1 IMNYLESIEVENFKS
16 YRGKI
21 LIPFKKFT
29 AIIGPNGSGKSNL
42 MDAISFVLGEKTSS
56 LRVKKLSDLIHG
68 APIGKPI
75 SNRARVT
82 ATYCTESG
90 EKMEFS
96 RSIKFSCFVNTRII
110 KGTSAENRI
119 NDKVVTHAEYNKEME
134 KINIFI
140 KVKNFLVFQGQV
152 ESIAM
157 KNPKERTQLFEEIS
171 GSGEFKEDY
180 EKAKSEM
187 TKAEQE
193 TQYSFHRKKG
203 IAAERKEAK
212 QEKDE
217 ADKYRKLRDDFSNL
231 RLQLMLFKLFYSERE
246 IEAITDETEGKNKD
260 IRHHLRKREKYEE
273 EIKKK
278 KQEQGKFM
286 RELSALEKKIQE
298 KETELNRKRPMYI
311 KAKENTNFVMKKIE
325 SAKKSLR
332 TAENRHESH
341 MHVIQ
346 DLQKQLEEIEEKR
359 REFDGQSQ
367 NEGRDLE
374 LEESQITEYNRLKEE
389 AAKRSTALNTEIE
402 KLQREQQTD
411 QENELWSQQKQKKKE
426 LEESSS
432 RVEKLRDYIETSRNT
447 LQEHKKLKVELEQQ
461 VQSSFERI
469 REINIELEEVM
480 KKQGDAKVDRTE
492 SSRQKRRLEL
502 LETLRRLFPGY
513 GRVLDQCEP
522 VHNRYKIAITKVL
535 GKYMYA
541 IVCDTE
547 KTARDCI
554 QYMKEQCAE
563 PETFLPLDYIDA
575 KPINDQ
581 LREIKEPRGVKLVID
596 VIKYE
601 LPAIKRALQFT
612 CGNSLVCEN
621 ADDARKVA
629 FGQVQRHKAVALDG
643 TLFQKS
649 GVISGGA
656 TDLKRKA
663 QRWDEKVLDHLQS
676 RKEKLTEELKQGWW
690 AQIGGLQNRI
700 KYSQSDLDNTENRS
714 LKEHTEVSKVKC
726 VHLSNKIE
734 ELDHLLQDFEPRFM
748 EVEERMRSRE
758 GEINNYRASMN
769 EVEDQVFRN
778 FCVLIGVPNIRVY
791 EEREL
796 RRQQETLKK
805 RSKSRVTN
813 QLEYENSLD
822 THQNVVK
829 WQEMIRNDEA
839 NIDLHK
845 REEKKAMKMIQET
858 EDELQEVKTRKIQ
871 KRRDCDEKTSE
882 IEDVRKDLGK
892 LNKEMTHFQK
902 VITAQELKMEQKRE
916 QKHSLLQQCKMEDI
930 PLPLKKGAIE
940 DIDESVNIKFIFV
953 LSVCHRQ
960 ERSNFPFKRW
970 QLNSCFN
977 FVEGISE
984 QSSHGLSQSTTAIYE
999 KEAAMEIDYRK
1010 LPHDLKVLKP
1020 VWKCFVYGG
1029 ERLQSR
1035 MNEVS
1040 STIQRF
1046 SAPNMKALS
1055 HLDEVKKQYH
1065 ESKDQFD
1072 SFRKRARK
1080 LRQDFEM
1087 VKKKRVEHFNQ
1098 CFDYVAT
1105 KIDDIYKDLSRNN
1118 SAQAFLGPENTEEP
1132 YLEGTTYNCVAPN
1145 RFRPMDNLSGGE
1157 KTVAALALIFAIHDY
1172 QPSPFFV
1179 LDEIDAALDNTN
1191 IGKVAEYIKQMSNRV
1206 QCIVISLKEEFYNR
1220 VDALV
1225 GIYPQVNHM
1234 IAFKVISLDLSCY
1247 PE

>member
-1 IMNYLESIEVENFKS
+1 MNYLESIEVENFKS

-96 RSIKFSCFVNTRII
+96 RSIKS
-110 KGTSAENRI
+110 ENRI

-298 KETELNRKRPMYI
+298 KETELNRKRPIFLFAEFVPVVADMKYDFLGLLI
-311 KAKENTNFVMKKIE
+311 DFNFAKENTNFVMKKIE

-359 REFDGQSQ
+359 REFDGQVNGFMC

-447 LQEHKKLKVELEQQ
+447 LQEHKKLK
-461 VQSSFERI
+461 
-469 REINIELEEVM
+469 INIELEEVM

-502 LETLRRLFPGY
+502 LETLRRLFPGVY

-676 RKEKLTEELKQGWW
+676 RKEKLTEELKQEMKKKRKE
-690 AQIGGLQNRI
+690 ADLKNIISQIGGLQNRI

-714 LKEHTEVSKVKC
+714 LKEHTE
-726 VHLSNKIE
+726 KIE

-805 RSKSRVTN
+805 RSVLEFDNQKSRVTN

-940 DIDESVNIKFIFV
+940 DIDESVNIKFIFIKNVYKLAV
-953 LSVCHRQ
+953 LFLLLIEKDQIFH
-960 ERSNFPFKRW
+960 
-970 QLNSCFN
+970 
-977 FVEGISE
+977 
-984 QSSHGLSQSTTAIYE
+984 LSAGS
-999 KEAAMEIDYRK
+999 
-1010 LPHDLKVLKP
+1010 
-1020 VWKCFVYGG
+1020 

-1225 GIYPQVNHM
+1225 GIYPQQM
-1234 IAFKVISLDLSCY
+1234 DGCIASKVISLDLSCY

>member
-1 IMNYLESIEVENFKS
+1 MNYLESIEVENFKS

-68 APIGKPI
+68 APIGRPI
-75 SNRARVT
+75 STRARVT
-82 ATYCTESG
+82 ATYCNVNG
-90 EKMEFS
+90 EKTEF
-96 RSIKFSCFVNTRII
+96 TRII

-171 GSGEFKEDY
+171 GSGEFKEEY

-187 TKAEQE
+187 SKAEQE

-217 ADKYRKLRDDFSNL
+217 ADKYRKLRDDYSNL
-231 RLQLMLFKLFYSERE
+231 RLQLMLFKLFYNEKE
-246 IEAITDETEGKNKD
+246 IEAIRAEADTKNKD
-260 IRHHLRKREKYEE
+260 IRHHIRKREKYDE
-273 EIKKK
+273 EIKRK
-278 KQEQGKFM
+278 KQEQGKMM
-286 RELSALEKKIQE
+286 RELSALERAIQE

-311 KAKENTNFVMKKIE
+311 KAKENTNFVMKKVE

-341 MHVIQ
+341 MHVIE
-346 DLQKQLEEIEEKR
+346 DLQKQLQDIEER
-359 REFDGQSQ
+359 RKEFDGQVELESQ
-367 NEGRDLE
+367 TEGRDLE

-411 QENELWSQQKQKKKE
+411 QEKLDAERRKKSELWSQQKQKKKE
-426 LEESSS
+426 LEESKS
-432 RVEKLRDYIETSRNT
+432 RVDKLKDYIETSHTT
-447 LQEHKKLKVELEQQ
+447 LQEHKKLKVDLEKQ

-502 LETLRRLFPGY
+502 LETLRRLFPGVY
-513 GRVLDQCEP
+513 GRVLDLCEP
-522 VHNRYKIAITKVL
+522 IHNRYKIAITKVL

-541 IVCDTE
+541 IVCDSE

-575 KPINDQ
+575 KPTNEQ
-581 LREIKEPRGVKLVID
+581 LRTIREPNGVKLVID
-596 VIKYE
+596 VIKYD
-601 LPAIKRALQFT
+601 LPAIKKALQFT
-612 CGNSLVCEN
+612 CGNSLVCES
-621 ADDARKVA
+621 AEDARKVA
-629 FGQVQRHKAVALDG
+629 FGQVQKHKDGFGGSDVQRRNQAVALDG

-663 QRWDEKVLDHLQS
+663 QRWDEKVLDILQS
-676 RKEKLTEELKQGWW
+676 KKEKLTEELKQEMKKKRKE
-690 AQIGGLQNRI
+690 ADLKNIVSQIGGLQNRI
-700 KYSQSDLDNTENRS
+700 KYSQNDLDNTEKGNM
-714 LKEHTEVSKVKC
+714 KEHKE
-726 VHLSNKIE
+726 KIE
-734 ELDHLLQDFEPRFM
+734 ELDRLLQGFEPRFM
-748 EVEERMRSRE
+748 EIEERMRTRE
-758 GEINNYRASMN
+758 GEINCFRASMN

-805 RSKSRVTN
+805 RLEFDNQKSRVTN

-822 THQNVVK
+822 TNQNVEK
-829 WQEMIRNDEA
+829 WREMIKNDEA
-839 NIDLHK
+839 NISHHK
-845 REEKKAMKMIQET
+845 EEEKKAMKLIQET
-858 EDELQEVKTRKIQ
+858 ENALQEVKSKKIQ
-871 KRRDCDEKTSE
+871 KRRDCDEKTTE

-892 LNKEMTHFQK
+892 LNKEMAQFQK
-902 VITAQELKMEQKRE
+902 VITSQELKIEQKRE

-930 PLPLKKGAIE
+930 PLPMKRGTMD
-940 DIDESVNIKFIFV
+940 DIDESEH
-953 LSVCHRQ
+953 LS
-960 ERSNFPFKRW
+960 ESSNA
-970 QLNSCFN
+970 
-977 FVEGISE
+977 
-984 QSSHGLSQSTTAIYE
+984 LSQSTSAVYD
-999 KEAAMEIDYRK
+999 KEAKLELDYRK
-1010 LPHDLKVLKP
+1010 LPSDLRNLELDEVKRE
-1020 VWKCFVYGG
+1020 G
-1029 ERLQSR
+1029 ERLHSR
-1035 MNEVS
+1035 MNDLS

-1046 SAPNMKALS
+1046 VAPNMKALS
-1055 HLDEVKKQYH
+1055 HLDEVKRQYH

-1072 SFRKRARK
+1072 SYRKRARK
-1080 LRQDFEM
+1080 HRQDFEM

-1132 YLEGTTYNCVAPN
+1132 YLEGITYNCVAPGK

-1225 GIYPQVNHM
+1225 GIYPQQ
-1234 IAFKVISLDLSCY
+1234 IDGCISSRVISLDLSCY
-1247 PE
+1247 PEQIEA

>member
-1 IMNYLESIEVENFKS
+1 FEILDLIMNYLESIEVENFKS

-96 RSIKFSCFVNTRII
+96 RSIKS
-110 KGTSAENRI
+110 ENRI

-411 QENELWSQQKQKKKE
+411 QEKLDAERRKKSELWSQQKQKKKE

-502 LETLRRLFPGY
+502 LETLRRLFPGVY

-676 RKEKLTEELKQGWW
+676 RKEKLTEELKQEMKKKRKE
-690 AQIGGLQNRI
+690 ADLKNIISQIGGLQNRI

-714 LKEHTEVSKVKC
+714 LKEHTEVSK
-726 VHLSNKIE
+726 KIE

-805 RSKSRVTN
+805 RLEFDNQKSRVTN

-845 REEKKAMKMIQET
+845 REEKKAMKILHMGRCRNFYKHILLAFKT
-858 EDELQEVKTRKIQ
+858 FLLKKFVKTRKIQ

-960 ERSNFPFKRW
+960 VKR
-970 QLNSCFN
+970 
-977 FVEGISE
+977 E
-984 QSSHGLSQSTTAIYE
+984 
-999 KEAAMEIDYRK
+999 
-1010 LPHDLKVLKP
+1010 
-1020 VWKCFVYGG
+1020 G

-1132 YLEGTTYNCVAPN
+1132 YLEEAPHTTAWPLGN

-1247 PE
+1247 PET

>member
-1 IMNYLESIEVENFKS
+1 MESIEVENFKS

-96 RSIKFSCFVNTRII
+96 RSIKS
-110 KGTSAENRI
+110 ENRI

-311 KAKENTNFVMKKIE
+311 KCISVPYAHTAKENTNFVMKKIE

-359 REFDGQSQ
+359 RDQ

-461 VQSSFERI
+461 
-469 REINIELEEVM
+469 INIELEEVM

-502 LETLRRLFPGY
+502 LETLRRLFPGVY

-690 AQIGGLQNRI
+690 ALG
-700 KYSQSDLDNTENRS
+700 
-714 LKEHTEVSKVKC
+714 VF
-726 VHLSNKIE
+726 KIE

-769 EVEDQVFRN
+769 EVRCASDQVFRN

-805 RSKSRVTN
+805 RLEFDNQKSRVTN

-845 REEKKAMKMIQET
+845 REEKKAMK
-858 EDELQEVKTRKIQ
+858 DELQEVKTRKIQ

-960 ERSNFPFKRW
+960 
-970 QLNSCFN
+970 
-977 FVEGISE
+977 
-984 QSSHGLSQSTTAIYE
+984 
-999 KEAAMEIDYRK
+999 AAMEIDYRK

-1020 VWKCFVYGG
+1020 HLELDEVKREG

-1132 YLEGTTYNCVAPN
+1132 YLEEAPHTTAWPLGN

-1234 IAFKVISLDLSCY
+1234 IALSGCQLKTGR
-1247 PE
+1247 

>member
-1 IMNYLESIEVENFKS
+1 MNYLESIEVENFKS

-96 RSIKFSCFVNTRII
+96 RII

-359 REFDGQSQ
+359 REFDGQVELESQ

-411 QENELWSQQKQKKKE
+411 QEKLDAERRKKSELWSQQKQKKKE

-461 VQSSFERI
+461 RI

-502 LETLRRLFPGY
+502 LETLRRLFPGVY

-581 LREIKEPRGVKLVID
+581 EPRGVKLVID

-690 AQIGGLQNRI
+690 ALGVFVLKEADLKNIISQIGGLQNRI

-714 LKEHTEVSKVKC
+714 LKEHTE
-726 VHLSNKIE
+726 KIE

-805 RSKSRVTN
+805 RLEFDNQKSRVTN

-953 LSVCHRQ
+953 LSVIIVSKIFCHFQ
-960 ERSNFPFKRW
+960 HLELDEVKR
-970 QLNSCFN
+970 
-977 FVEGISE
+977 E
-984 QSSHGLSQSTTAIYE
+984 
-999 KEAAMEIDYRK
+999 
-1010 LPHDLKVLKP
+1010 
-1020 VWKCFVYGG
+1020 G

-1132 YLEGTTYNCVAPN
+1132 YLEVICFAPHTTAWPLGN

-1225 GIYPQVNHM
+1225 GIYPQQM
-1234 IAFKVISLDLSCY
+1234 DGCIASKVISLDLSCY
-1247 PE
+1247 PETV

>member
-1 IMNYLESIEVENFKS
+1 MNYLESIEVENFKS

-96 RSIKFSCFVNTRII
+96 RII

-359 REFDGQSQ
+359 REFDGQVELESQ

-411 QENELWSQQKQKKKE
+411 QEKLDAERRKKSELWSQQKQKKKE

-502 LETLRRLFPGY
+502 LETLRRLFPGVY

-676 RKEKLTEELKQGWW
+676 RKEKLTEELKQEMKKKRKE
-690 AQIGGLQNRI
+690 ADLKNIISQIGGLQNRI

-714 LKEHTEVSKVKC
+714 LKEHTEVSK
-726 VHLSNKIE
+726 

-805 RSKSRVTN
+805 RLEFDNQKSRVTN

-940 DIDESVNIKFIFV
+940 DIDES
-953 LSVCHRQ
+953 
-960 ERSNFPFKRW
+960 
-970 QLNSCFN
+970 
-977 FVEGISE
+977 EGISE

-1020 VWKCFVYGG
+1020 LDEVKREG

-1132 YLEGTTYNCVAPN
+1132 YLEGTTYNCVAPG

-1225 GIYPQVNHM
+1225 GIYPQQM
-1234 IAFKVISLDLSCY
+1234 DGCIASKVISLDLSCY
-1247 PE
+1247 PET

>member
-1 IMNYLESIEVENFKS
+1 MNYLESIEVENFKS

-96 RSIKFSCFVNTRII
+96 RII

-246 IEAITDETEGKNKD
+246 IEAITDETEVSLHFT
-260 IRHHLRKREKYEE
+260 IKREKYEE

-359 REFDGQSQ
+359 REFDGQVELESQ

-411 QENELWSQQKQKKKE
+411 QEKLDAERRKKSELWSQQKQKKKE

-502 LETLRRLFPGY
+502 LETLRRLFPGVY

-676 RKEKLTEELKQGWW
+676 RKEKLTEELKQEMKKKRKE
-690 AQIGGLQNRI
+690 ADLKNIISQIGGLQNRI

-726 VHLSNKIE
+726 VHLSN
-734 ELDHLLQDFEPRFM
+734 
-748 EVEERMRSRE
+748 
-758 GEINNYRASMN
+758 
-769 EVEDQVFRN
+769 
-778 FCVLIGVPNIRVY
+778 
-791 EEREL
+791 
-796 RRQQETLKK
+796 
-805 RSKSRVTN
+805 
-813 QLEYENSLD
+813 
-822 THQNVVK
+822 
-829 WQEMIRNDEA
+829 
-839 NIDLHK
+839 
-845 REEKKAMKMIQET
+845 
-858 EDELQEVKTRKIQ
+858 
-871 KRRDCDEKTSE
+871 
-882 IEDVRKDLGK
+882 
-892 LNKEMTHFQK
+892 EMTHFQK

-953 LSVCHRQ
+953 LSVIIVSKIFCHFQ
-960 ERSNFPFKRW
+960 HLELDEVKR
-970 QLNSCFN
+970 
-977 FVEGISE
+977 E
-984 QSSHGLSQSTTAIYE
+984 
-999 KEAAMEIDYRK
+999 
-1010 LPHDLKVLKP
+1010 
-1020 VWKCFVYGG
+1020 G

-1132 YLEGTTYNCVAPN
+1132 YLEVICFAPHTTAWPLGN

-1225 GIYPQVNHM
+1225 GIYPQQM
-1234 IAFKVISLDLSCY
+1234 DGCIASKVISLDLSCY
-1247 PE
+1247 P

>member
-1 IMNYLESIEVENFKS
+1 MNYLESIEVENFKS

-96 RSIKFSCFVNTRII
+96 RII

-359 REFDGQSQ
+359 REFDGQVNGFMCVELESQ

-411 QENELWSQQKQKKKE
+411 QEKLDAERRKKSELWSQQKQKKKE

-447 LQEHKKLKVELEQQ
+447 
-461 VQSSFERI
+461 I

-502 LETLRRLFPGY
+502 LETLRRLFPGVY

-629 FGQVQRHKAVALDG
+629 FGQVQRHKFKAVALDG

-690 AQIGGLQNRI
+690 AKEADLKNIISQIGGLQNRI

-714 LKEHTEVSKVKC
+714 LKEHT
-726 VHLSNKIE
+726 E

-805 RSKSRVTN
+805 RLEFDNQKSRVTN

-822 THQNVVK
+822 THQN
-829 WQEMIRNDEA
+829 
-839 NIDLHK
+839 
-845 REEKKAMKMIQET
+845 MIQET

-892 LNKEMTHFQK
+892 LNKNILYTDGKICIRMVTHLSSQEMTHFQK

-953 LSVCHRQ
+953 LSVIIVSKIFCHFQ
-960 ERSNFPFKRW
+960 HLELDEVKR
-970 QLNSCFN
+970 
-977 FVEGISE
+977 E
-984 QSSHGLSQSTTAIYE
+984 
-999 KEAAMEIDYRK
+999 
-1010 LPHDLKVLKP
+1010 
-1020 VWKCFVYGG
+1020 G

-1132 YLEGTTYNCVAPN
+1132 YLEEAPHTTAWPLGN

-1225 GIYPQVNHM
+1225 GI
-1234 IAFKVISLDLSCY
+1234 
-1247 PE
+1247 

>member
-1 IMNYLESIEVENFKS
+1 MNYLESIEVENFKS

-96 RSIKFSCFVNTRII
+96 SCFVNTRII

-359 REFDGQSQ
+359 REFDGQVNGFIQ

-411 QENELWSQQKQKKKE
+411 QEKLDAERRKKSELWSQQKQKKKE

-502 LETLRRLFPGY
+502 LETLRRLFPGVY

-690 AQIGGLQNRI
+690 ALDPEIEITLLKLICLIFNEVFKKYVFWYLQ
-700 KYSQSDLDNTENRS
+700 
-714 LKEHTEVSKVKC
+714 
-726 VHLSNKIE
+726 KIE

-769 EVEDQVFRN
+769 EVRCASVVEDQVFRN

-805 RSKSRVTN
+805 RLEFDNQKSRVTN

-940 DIDESVNIKFIFV
+940 DIDES
-953 LSVCHRQ
+953 
-960 ERSNFPFKRW
+960 
-970 QLNSCFN
+970 
-977 FVEGISE
+977 
-984 QSSHGLSQSTTAIYE
+984 

-1010 LPHDLKVLKP
+1010 LPHDLKRE
-1020 VWKCFVYGG
+1020 G

-1225 GIYPQVNHM
+1225 GIYPQQM
-1234 IAFKVISLDLSCY
+1234 DGCIASKVISLDLSCY
-1247 PE
+1247 PET